1 MSKNYNFILASASP
15 RRKELLSIYVKDF
28 KIMPADID
36 ETVPDNIALEDA
48 PLYTAKEKAAAV
60 FNKLNEDEIII
71 TADTI
76 VMLDN
81 KIYGK
86 PKDKLDAYNMIKTLS
101 GKTHQVITGICCYS
115 KDKQINIE
123 FSDVTNVSFTDI
135 SDEILEKYLENA
147 EYIDKA
153 GAYAVQGLASMF
165 VKKIE
170 GSYDNVVGL
179 PMGRLAR
186 NLIKYK
192 INLF

>member
-1 MSKNYNFILASASP
+1 MKNHKFILASASP

-101 GKTHQVITGICCYS
+101 GKTHQVITGVCCYS

-135 SDEILEKYLENA
+135 SDEIIEKYLENA

-165 VKKIE
+165 VEKIE

>member
-1 MSKNYNFILASASP
+1 MKNYKFILASASP
-15 RRKELLSIYVKDF
+15 RRKELLSVYIKDF
-28 KIMPADID
+28 KVMPADID
-36 ETVPDNIALEDA
+36 ETVPNNIILEDI
-48 PLYTAKEKAAAV
+48 PLYIAKEKAAAV
-60 FNKLNEDEIII
+60 FDKLGKEDIII

-76 VMLDN
+76 VLLDS

-86 PKDKLDAYNMIKTLS
+86 PKNKLDAYNMIKTLS
-101 GKTHQVITGICCYS
+101 GKTHQVITGVCCYS

-123 FSDVTNVSFTDI
+123 FSDTTNVSFIEI
-135 SDEILEKYLENA
+135 SDEIIEKYLENA

-153 GAYAVQGLASMF
+153 GAYAVQGIASMF
-165 VKKIE
+165 VEKIE

-186 NLIKYK
+186 NLIKYR

>member
-1 MSKNYNFILASASP
+1 MKNYKFILASASP

-36 ETVPDNIALEDA
+36 ETVPENIALKDA
-48 PLYTAKEKAAAV
+48 PLYIAKEKAAAV

-76 VMLDN
+76 VLLDN

-101 GKTHQVITGICCYS
+101 GRTHQVITGVCCYS

-135 SDEILEKYLENA
+135 SDEVIEKYLENA

-165 VKKIE
+165 VEKIE

>member
-1 MSKNYNFILASASP
+1 MKNYKFILASASP
-15 RRKELLSIYVKDF
+15 RRKELLSVYIKDF
-28 KIMPADID
+28 KVMPADID
-36 ETVPDNIALEDA
+36 ETVPNNIILEDI
-48 PLYTAKEKAAAV
+48 PLYIAKEKAAAV
-60 FNKLNEDEIII
+60 FDKLGKEDIII

-76 VMLDN
+76 VLLDN

-86 PKDKLDAYNMIKTLS
+86 PKNKLDAYNMIKTLS
-101 GKTHQVITGICCYS
+101 GKTHQVITGVCCYS

-123 FSDVTNVSFTDI
+123 FSDTTNVSFIEI
-135 SDEILEKYLENA
+135 SDEIIKKYLENA

-153 GAYAVQGLASMF
+153 GAYAVQGIASMF
-165 VKKIE
+165 VEKIE

-186 NLIKYK
+186 NLIKYR

>member
-1 MSKNYNFILASASP
+1 MKDYKFILASASP
-15 RRKELLSIYVKDF
+15 RRKELLSIYIKDF

-36 ETVPDNIALEDA
+36 ETVPNNIALEDA
-48 PLYTAKEKAAAV
+48 PLYIAKEKAAAV

-76 VMLDN
+76 VLLDN

-86 PKDKLDAYNMIKTLS
+86 PKDKLDAYNMIKTLA
-101 GKTHQVITGICCYS
+101 GKTHQVITGVYCYS
-115 KDKQINIE
+115 KDKYINIE

-135 SDEILEKYLENA
+135 NDEIIEKYLENA

-165 VKKIE
+165 VEKID

>member
-1 MSKNYNFILASASP
+1 MKNYKFILASASP

-101 GKTHQVITGICCYS
+101 GKTHQVITGVCCYS

-135 SDEILEKYLENA
+135 SDEIIEKYLENA

-153 GAYAVQGLASMF
+153 GAYAVQGFASMF
-165 VKKIE
+165 VEKIE

>member
-1 MSKNYNFILASASP
+1 MKNYKFILASASP
-15 RRKELLSIYVKDF
+15 RRKELLSIYIKDF
-28 KIMPADID
+28 KIMPADIY
-36 ETVPDNIALEDA
+36 ETVPNNIALEDA
-48 PLYTAKEKAAAV
+48 PLYIAKEKAAAV

-76 VMLDN
+76 VLLDN

-101 GKTHQVITGICCYS
+101 GKTHQVITGVCCYS

-123 FSDVTNVSFTDI
+123 FSDVTNVSFIDI
-135 SDEILEKYLENA
+135 SDEIIEIYLKNA

-165 VKKIE
+165 VEKIE
-170 GSYDNVVGL
+170 GCYDNVVGL
-179 PMGRLAR
+179 PMGMLAR
-186 NLIKYK
+186 NLIKYQ

>member
-1 MSKNYNFILASASP
+1 MKNYKFILASASP

-48 PLYTAKEKAAAV
+48 PLYIAKEKAAAV

-76 VMLDN
+76 VLLDN

-101 GKTHQVITGICCYS
+101 GRTHQVITGVCCYS

-135 SDEILEKYLENA
+135 SDEIIEKYLENA

-165 VKKIE
+165 VEKIE

>member
-1 MSKNYNFILASASP
+1 MKNYKFILASASP
-15 RRKELLSIYVKDF
+15 RRKELLSIYIKDF
-28 KIMPADID
+28 KIMPADIY
-36 ETVPDNIALEDA
+36 ETVPNNIALEDA
-48 PLYTAKEKAAAV
+48 PLYIAKEKAAAV

-76 VMLDN
+76 VLLDN

-101 GKTHQVITGICCYS
+101 GKTHQVITGVCCYS
-115 KDKQINIE
+115 KDKQVNIE

-135 SDEILEKYLENA
+135 SDEIIEKYLKNA

-165 VKKIE
+165 VEKIE
-170 GSYDNVVGL
+170 GCYDNVVGL
-179 PMGRLAR
+179 PMGMLAR
-186 NLIKYK
+186 NLVKYK

>member
-1 MSKNYNFILASASP
+1 MKNYKFILASASP

-28 KIMPADID
+28 KIMPADIY
-36 ETVPDNIALEDA
+36 ETIPNNIALEDA
-48 PLYTAKEKAAAV
+48 PLYIAKEKAAAV
-60 FNKLNEDEIII
+60 FNKINEDEIII

-76 VMLDN
+76 VLLDN

-86 PKDKLDAYNMIKTLS
+86 PKDKLDAYNMIKTFS
-101 GKTHQVITGICCYS
+101 GKTHQVITGVCCYS

-123 FSDVTNVSFTDI
+123 FSDVTNVSFTNI
-135 SDEILEKYLENA
+135 SDEIIEKYLKNA

-165 VKKIE
+165 VEKIE
-170 GSYDNVVGL
+170 GCYDNVVGL
-179 PMGRLAR
+179 PMGMLAR
-186 NLIKYK
+186 NLIKYQ

>member
-1 MSKNYNFILASASP
+1 MKNYKFILASASP
-15 RRKELLSIYVKDF
+15 RRKELLSIYIKDF
-28 KIMPADID
+28 QIMPANID
-36 ETVPDNIALEDA
+36 ETIPNNIALEDA
-48 PLYTAKEKAAAV
+48 PLYIAKEKAAAV
-60 FNKLNEDEIII
+60 FDKLGEDNIII

-76 VMLDN
+76 VLLEN

-86 PKDKLDAYNMIKTLS
+86 PKDRFDAYNMIKTLS
-101 GKTHQVITGICCYS
+101 GKTHQVITGVCCCS
-115 KDKQINIE
+115 KDRQINIE
-123 FSDVTNVSFTDI
+123 FSDITNVSFTEI
-135 SDEILEKYLENA
+135 SDEIIEKYLENA

-165 VKKIE
+165 VEKIE

-186 NLIKYK
+186 KLIKYK

>member
-1 MSKNYNFILASASP
+1 MKNYNFILASASP

-101 GKTHQVITGICCYS
+101 GKTHQVITGVCCYS

-165 VKKIE
+165 VEKIE

>member
-1 MSKNYNFILASASP
+1 M
-15 RRKELLSIYVKDF
+15 
-28 KIMPADID
+28 
-36 ETVPDNIALEDA
+36 
-48 PLYTAKEKAAAV
+48 
-60 FNKLNEDEIII
+60 I

-76 VMLDN
+76 VLLEN

-101 GKTHQVITGICCYS
+101 GKTHQVITAVCCYS
-115 KDKQINIE
+115 KDNHVNIE
-123 FSDVTNVSFTDI
+123 FSDITNVSFTDI
-135 SDEILEKYLENA
+135 DDEIIEKYLENA

-153 GAYAVQGLASMF
+153 GAYAVQGIASMF
-165 VKKIE
+165 VEKID

-186 NLIKYK
+186 NLIEYK

>member
-1 MSKNYNFILASASP
+1 MKNYKFILASASP

-28 KIMPADID
+28 KIMPADIY
-36 ETVPDNIALEDA
+36 ETIPNNIALENA
-48 PLYTAKEKAAAV
+48 PLYIAKEKAAAV
-60 FNKLNEDEIII
+60 FNKINEDEIII

-76 VMLDN
+76 VLLDN

-86 PKDKLDAYNMIKTLS
+86 PKDKLDAYNMIKTFS
-101 GKTHQVITGICCYS
+101 GKTHQVITGVCCYS

-123 FSDVTNVSFTDI
+123 FSDVTNVSFTNI
-135 SDEILEKYLENA
+135 SDEIIEKYLKNA

-165 VKKIE
+165 VEKIE
-170 GSYDNVVGL
+170 GCYDNVVGL
-179 PMGRLAR
+179 PMGMLAR
-186 NLIKYK
+186 NLIKYQ

>member
-1 MSKNYNFILASASP
+1 MKNYKFILASASP

-101 GKTHQVITGICCYS
+101 GKTHQVITGVCCYS

-135 SDEILEKYLENA
+135 SDEIIEKYLENA

-165 VKKIE
+165 VEEIE

>member
-1 MSKNYNFILASASP
+1 MKNYKFILASASP

-36 ETVPDNIALEDA
+36 ETVPDNIVLEDA
-48 PLYTAKEKAAAV
+48 PLYIAKEKAAAV
-60 FNKLNEDEIII
+60 FNKLNEDEVII

-76 VMLDN
+76 VLLDN

-101 GKTHQVITGICCYS
+101 GRTHQVITGVCCYS

-123 FSDVTNVSFTDI
+123 FSDITNVSFTDI
-135 SDEILEKYLENA
+135 SDEIIEKYLENA

-165 VKKIE
+165 VEKIE

>member
-1 MSKNYNFILASASP
+1 MKNYKFILASASP

-28 KIMPADID
+28 KIMPADIN

-76 VMLDN
+76 VMFDN

-101 GKTHQVITGICCYS
+101 GKTHQVITGVCCYS

-135 SDEILEKYLENA
+135 SDEIIEKYLENA

-165 VKKIE
+165 VEKIE

>member
-1 MSKNYNFILASASP
+1 MKNYKFILASASP

-48 PLYTAKEKAAAV
+48 PLYIAKEKAAAV

-76 VMLDN
+76 VLLDN

-101 GKTHQVITGICCYS
+101 SRTHQVITGVCCYS

-135 SDEILEKYLENA
+135 SDEIIEKYLENA

-165 VKKIE
+165 VEKIE

>member
-1 MSKNYNFILASASP
+1 MKNYKFILASASP

-36 ETVPDNIALEDA
+36 ETVPKNIPLEDA
-48 PLYTAKEKAAAV
+48 PLYIAKEKAKAV
-60 FNKLNEDEIII
+60 FNKLNDDEIII

-76 VMLDN
+76 VLLEN

-101 GKTHQVITGICCYS
+101 GKTHQVITGVCCYS
-115 KDKQINIE
+115 KDKHINIE
-123 FSDVTNVSFTDI
+123 FSDVTKVSFI
-135 SDEILEKYLENA
+135 NICDEIIEKYLENA

-153 GAYAVQGLASMF
+153 GAYTVQGLASMF
-165 VKKIE
+165 VEKIE

-179 PMGRLAR
+179 PMGRLAQ

>member
-1 MSKNYNFILASASP
+1 MKNYKFILASASP
-15 RRKELLSIYVKDF
+15 RRKELLSIYIKDF
-28 KIMPADID
+28 KIMPADIY
-36 ETVPDNIALEDA
+36 ETVPNNIALEDA
-48 PLYTAKEKAAAV
+48 PLYIAKEKAAAV

-76 VMLDN
+76 VLLDN

-101 GKTHQVITGICCYS
+101 GKTHQVITGVCCYS

-135 SDEILEKYLENA
+135 SDEIIEKYLKNA

-165 VKKIE
+165 VEKIE
-170 GSYDNVVGL
+170 GCYDNVVGL
-179 PMGRLAR
+179 PMGMLAR
-186 NLIKYK
+186 NLVQYK

>member
-1 MSKNYNFILASASP
+1 MKNYKFILASASP

-101 GKTHQVITGICCYS
+101 GKTHQVITGVCCYS

-135 SDEILEKYLENA
+135 SNEIIEKYLENA

-165 VKKIE
+165 VEKIE

>member
-1 MSKNYNFILASASP
+1 MQYILASQSP
-15 RRKELLSIYVKDF
+15 RRKELLARVVADF
-28 KIMPADID
+28 QTVPADID
-36 ETVPDNIALEDA
+36 ETVPNNIALEDA
-48 PLYTAKEKAAAV
+48 PLYIAKEKAAAV

-76 VMLDN
+76 VLLDN

-86 PKDKLDAYNMIKTLS
+86 PKDKLDAYNMIKTLA
-101 GKTHQVITGICCYS
+101 GKTHQVITGVCCYS
-115 KDKQINIE
+115 KDKYINIE

-135 SDEILEKYLENA
+135 NDEIIEKYLENA

-165 VKKIE
+165 VEKIE

>member
-1 MSKNYNFILASASP
+1 MKNYKFILASASP

-135 SDEILEKYLENA
+135 SDEIIEKYLENA

-165 VKKIE
+165 VEKIE

>member
-1 MSKNYNFILASASP
+1 MKNYKFILASASP

-36 ETVPDNIALEDA
+36 ETVPENIALKDA
-48 PLYTAKEKAAAV
+48 PLYIAKEKAAAV

-76 VMLDN
+76 VLLDN

-101 GKTHQVITGICCYS
+101 GRTHQVITGVCCYS

-135 SDEILEKYLENA
+135 RDEVIEKYLENA

-165 VKKIE
+165 VEKIE

>member
-1 MSKNYNFILASASP
+1 MKNYKFILASASP
-15 RRKELLSIYVKDF
+15 RRKKLLSIYVKDF

-101 GKTHQVITGICCYS
+101 GKTHQVITGVCCYS

-165 VKKIE
+165 VEKIE

>member
-1 MSKNYNFILASASP
+1 MKNYKFILASASP

-48 PLYTAKEKAAAV
+48 PLYIAKEKAAAV

-76 VMLDN
+76 VLLDN

-86 PKDKLDAYNMIKTLS
+86 PKNKLDAYNMIKTLS
-101 GKTHQVITGICCYS
+101 GKTHQVITGVCCYS

-135 SDEILEKYLENA
+135 SDEIIEKYLENA

-165 VKKIE
+165 VEKID
-170 GSYDNVVGL
+170 GSYDNIVGL

>member
-1 MSKNYNFILASASP
+1 MKNYKFILASASP
-15 RRKELLSIYVKDF
+15 RRKELLSIYIKDF

-60 FNKLNEDEIII
+60 FNKLNEDEVII

-86 PKDKLDAYNMIKTLS
+86 PKDRLDAYNMIKTLS
-101 GKTHQVITGICCYS
+101 GKTHQVITGVCCYS
-115 KDKQINIE
+115 KDRQINIE
-123 FSDVTNVSFTDI
+123 FSDITNVAFTEI
-135 SDEILEKYLENA
+135 SDEIIEKYLENA

-165 VKKIE
+165 VEKIE
-170 GSYDNVVGL
+170 GSYDNIVGL
-179 PMGRLAR
+179 PIGRLAR
-186 NLIKYK
+186 KLIKYK

>member
-1 MSKNYNFILASASP
+1 MKNYKFILASASP
-15 RRKELLSIYVKDF
+15 RRKELLSIYIKDF
-28 KIMPADID
+28 KIMPADIY
-36 ETVPDNIALEDA
+36 ETVPNNIALEDA
-48 PLYTAKEKAAAV
+48 PLYIAKEKAAAV

-76 VMLDN
+76 VLLDN

-101 GKTHQVITGICCYS
+101 GKTHQVITGVCCYS

-135 SDEILEKYLENA
+135 SDEIIEKYLKNA

-153 GAYAVQGLASMF
+153 GAYAVQGRASMF
-165 VKKIE
+165 VEKIE
-170 GSYDNVVGL
+170 GCYDNVVGL
-179 PMGRLAR
+179 PMGMLAR
-186 NLIKYK
+186 NLVKYK

>member
-1 MSKNYNFILASASP
+1 MKNYKFILASASP

-101 GKTHQVITGICCYS
+101 GKTHQVITGVCCYS

-135 SDEILEKYLENA
+135 SDEIIEKYLENA

>member
-1 MSKNYNFILASASP
+1 MKNYKFILASASP

-28 KIMPADID
+28 KVIPADID
-36 ETVPDNIALEDA
+36 ETVPNNIILEDI
-48 PLYTAKEKAAAV
+48 PLYIAKEKAATV
-60 FNKLNEDEIII
+60 FNKLGEEDIII

-76 VMLDN
+76 VLLDN

-86 PKDKLDAYNMIKTLS
+86 PKNKLDAYNMIKTLS
-101 GKTHQVITGICCYS
+101 GKTHQVITGVCCYS
-115 KDKQINIE
+115 KDKHINIE
-123 FSDVTNVSFTDI
+123 FSDTTNVSFI
-135 SDEILEKYLENA
+135 EINDEIIKKYLENA

-153 GAYAVQGLASMF
+153 GAYAVQGIASMF
-165 VKKIE
+165 VEKIE

-186 NLIKYK
+186 NLIKYR

>member
-1 MSKNYNFILASASP
+1 MKNYKFILASASP

-28 KIMPADID
+28 KIMPADIY
-36 ETVPDNIALEDA
+36 ETIPNNIALEDA
-48 PLYTAKEKAAAV
+48 PLYIAKEKATAV
-60 FNKLNEDEIII
+60 FNKINEDEIII

-76 VMLDN
+76 VLLDN

-86 PKDKLDAYNMIKTLS
+86 PKDKLDAYNMIKTFS
-101 GKTHQVITGICCYS
+101 GKTHQVITGVCCYS

-123 FSDVTNVSFTDI
+123 FSDVTNVSFTNI
-135 SDEILEKYLENA
+135 SDEIIEKYLKNA

-165 VKKIE
+165 VEKIE
-170 GSYDNVVGL
+170 GCYDNVVGL
-179 PMGRLAR
+179 PMGMLAR
-186 NLIKYK
+186 NLIKYQ